1 MDSLK
6 ITYTVPEG
14 LPGVDGD
21 AHNPWA
27 RAHRRLLET
36 GQPIEKL
43 LACYVDP
50 LPIAVGLRWFGTFV
64 FSAGGRLI
72 YFPGLTERQ
81 GITLTSKRQ
90 STTTQ
95 YQFEGD
101 HVSLE
106 ANRQHWHITES
117 GTKKHLGSY
126 RTADLGAGRA
136 LWFGMSIAS
145 AEVLRAVK
153 VSTEVESHVPSG
165 DTLRRAEV
173 AVRAREG
180 LDFNVLLFDQN
191 HSPLLPGFCHFSLI
205 VGPCGFEPYQGPKLG
220 VPFGSPFIEPPLGN
234 LMNLFHRSHRL
245 SLAPHVEVEI
255 VTTMLPGRVTVPL
268 ALTLG

>member
-6 ITYTVPEG
+6 ITYTVSEG
-14 LPGVDGD
+14 VPGLDGD

-27 RAHRRLLET
+27 RAHRGLLET
-36 GQPIEKL
+36 GQPIKKL
-43 LACYVDP
+43 VACYVDP

-64 FSAGGRLI
+64 FSAGERLI

-81 GITLTSKRQ
+81 GTTLTSKRQ
-90 STTTQ
+90 SATAH
-95 YQFEGD
+95 QFEVD
-101 HVSLE
+101 HISLE
-106 ANRQHWHITES
+106 ANRQRWHVTES

-126 RTADLGAGRA
+126 RTTDLGAGRA

-145 AEVLRAVK
+145 ADVLRAVK
-153 VSTEVESHVPSG
+153 VSTEADSQVPSA
-165 DTLRRAEV
+165 DALRRAEV

-180 LDFNVLLFDQN
+180 LDFNILLFDQDQ
-191 HSPLLPGFCHFSLI
+191 SPLFAGFCHFSLI
-205 VGPCGFEPYQGPKLG
+205 VGPCGFESYRGPKLG
-220 VPFGSPFIEPPLGN
+220 LPFASPFIEPPLGN
-234 LMNLFHRSHRL
+234 LMNLFLRSHRL

-255 VTTMLPGRVTVPL
+255 VTTILPGRVTVPL